1 MPDTHDLSLILKSR
15 FPIVTLETT
24 EEPRVLELLGDV
36 CRKDRLALFA
46 WSVTGGL
53 RRHGNENHLMNT
65 QDLAACLRFIQATP
79 QQGVYVLLD
88 AHAFMADPV
97 NTRLARE
104 IALDYANVPR
114 TLVFV
119 SPSISLAPELSRMSA
134 RFTLKVLDLAGV
146 RQLIVE
152 EFDQWR
158 KDGGKVT
165 ADREALEHLS
175 RHLVGLTSDDA
186 RRLVRQSL
194 RDDSAITREDV
205 RRTLAHKHE
214 TLGGASVLSLEPD
227 AADPSEVA
235 GQANL
240 KRWLDRR
247 REVFLGVDGAE
258 HLDVSKGI
266 LLLGVQGSGKSLAA
280 KAVAGSW
287 GLPLLRLDIGTLY
300 NKFYGETEK
309 NLRQALA
316 AADGMAPCVLWID
329 EIEKGISTESGDGE
343 GGVSRRML
351 GTLLT
356 WMAERRSRVFLVA
369 TANDI
374 TSLPPELLRKGRF
387 DEIFFIDLPEPATR
401 EDITRIHLRKRNLD
415 PAAFDCR
422 AIAAACAG
430 FSGAEIEAAI
440 VSGLYEARARSQS
453 LSDSLILQE
462 MAQTRPLSVVMAERV
477 MALRAWAADR
487 TVGTD

>member
-1 MPDTHDLSLILKSR
+1 MTETHDLSLILKSR
-15 FPIVTLETT
+15 FPIVTIETT
-24 EEPRVLELLGDV
+24 EEPRILELLAEV
-36 CRKDRLALFA
+36 CRKERLALFA
-46 WSVTGGL
+46 WSVTSGL

-65 QDLAACLRFIQATP
+65 QDLASCLRFIQATP

-97 NTRLARE
+97 NTRLVRE
-104 IALDYANVPR
+104 IALDYGNVPR

-119 SPSISLAPELSRMSA
+119 SPSLSLAPELNRMSA
-134 RFTLKVLDLAGV
+134 RFTLTVLDLAGV
-146 RQLIVE
+146 RQLIVD

-158 KDGGKVT
+158 NDGGKIT

-175 RHLVGLTSDDA
+175 RHLVGLTADDA

-205 RRTLAHKHE
+205 QRTLAHKHE

-227 AADPSEVA
+227 AADPAQVA

-240 KRWLDRR
+240 KRWLERR

-258 HLDVSKGI
+258 HLDVPKGI

-387 DEIFFIDLPEPATR
+387 DEIFFIDLPEPGPR
-401 EDITRIHLRKRNLD
+401 EEIARIHLKKRKLD
-415 PAAFDCR
+415 PVSFDCR
-422 AIAAACAG
+422 TIASACAG

-462 MAQTRPLSVVMAERV
+462 IAQTRPLSVIMAERV
-477 MALRAWAADR
+477 AALRAWAADR
-487 TVGTD
+487 TVSAD